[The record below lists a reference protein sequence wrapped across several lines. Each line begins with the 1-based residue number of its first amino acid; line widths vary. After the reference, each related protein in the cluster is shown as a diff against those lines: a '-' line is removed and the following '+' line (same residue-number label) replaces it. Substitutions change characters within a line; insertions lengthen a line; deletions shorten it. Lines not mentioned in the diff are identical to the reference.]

1 MENKEKFICEQFSLD
16 DLKKFLNNFS
26 DMAMEVADGLDD
38 VKRHADNEFD
48 RLKRESRN
56 AMADFLSQLANMKSP
71 TIHVEKVPVLNQEKL
86 VEFAQKYMVQT
97 ANAVAVMRS
106 VVDKKDIIYFTYMK
120 DGEIIEIEKNCYV
133 NIQSEALTR
142 DVLELF
148 GEENLIIL
156 K

>member
-1 MENKEKFICEQFSLD
+1 
-16 DLKKFLNNFS
+16 
-26 DMAMEVADGLDD
+26 
-38 VKRHADNEFD
+38 
-48 RLKRESRN
+48 
-56 AMADFLSQLANMKSP
+56 
-71 TIHVEKVPVLNQEKL
+71 
-86 VEFAQKYMVQT
+86 
-97 ANAVAVMRS
+97 
-106 VVDKKDIIYFTYMK
+106 MK

>member
-1 MENKEKFICEQFSLD
+1 
-16 DLKKFLNNFS
+16 
-26 DMAMEVADGLDD
+26 
-38 VKRHADNEFD
+38 
-48 RLKRESRN
+48 
-56 AMADFLSQLANMKSP
+56 
-71 TIHVEKVPVLNQEKL
+71 
-86 VEFAQKYMVQT
+86 MVQT

>member
-16 DLKKFLNNFS
+16 DLKKFLNNFP
-26 DMAMEVADGLDD
+26 DMAIEVADGLDD

-48 RLKRESRN
+48 RLKRESRK